1 VATPTTSPSTTSPS
15 PVPTTAKAPV
25 SWSDQA
31 ADTVETIVLTVKD
44 KTTVPLQTAA
54 RAVVYGL
61 VALVLVI
68 VLVVAGIVAFVR
80 FADVSF
86 LGWAGEV
93 NGVRR
98 TYITYLMLGIVFCAA
113 GFVCWSRRTPKA
125 GKA

>member
-1 VATPTTSPSTTSPS
+1 MPTNG
-15 PVPTTAKAPV
+15 KAPV

-54 RAVVYGL
+54 RAIVYGL
-61 VALVLVI
+61 IVVVLAVI
-68 VLVVAGIVAFVR
+68 LLVAGIVAFVR
-80 FADVSF
+80 FADVYF
-86 LGWAGEV
+86 LGWAGIKQDQHRV
-93 NGVRR
+93 
-98 TYITYLMLGIVFCAA
+98 YIVYLVLGMVFCAA

>member
-1 VATPTTSPSTTSPS
+1 MPTNG
-15 PVPTTAKAPV
+15 KAPV

-54 RAVVYGL
+54 RGIVYGL
-61 VALVLVI
+61 VAVVLAV
-68 VLVVAGIVAFVR
+68 VMVVAGIVAFVR
-80 FADVSF
+80 FADVYF
-86 LGWAGEV
+86 LGWAGV
-93 NGVRR
+93 TNNQHRV
-98 TYITYLMLGIVFCAA
+98 YVVYLVLGMVFCAA

>member
-1 VATPTTSPSTTSPS
+1 MPTTSPSTSPS
-15 PVPTTAKAPV
+15 PAPTAAKAPI

-54 RAVVYGL
+54 RGVVYGL
-61 VALVLVI
+61 VAVVLAVI
-68 VLVVAGIVAFVR
+68 LVVAGIVAFVR
-80 FADVSF
+80 FADVYF

-98 TYITYLMLGIVFCAA
+98 VYITYL
-113 GFVCWSRRTPKA
+113 
-125 GKA
+125 

>member
-1 VATPTTSPSTTSPS
+1 VATPTTSRT
-15 PVPTTAKAPV
+15 PVPTNGKAPV

-54 RAVVYGL
+54 RGVVYGL
-61 VALVLVI
+61 IAVVLAV
-68 VLVVAGIVAFVR
+68 VMVVAGIVAFVR
-80 FADVSF
+80 FADVYF
-86 LGWAGEV
+86 LGWAGV
-93 NGVRR
+93 TNGQHRV
-98 TYITYLMLGIVFCAA
+98 YITYLVLGIVFCGA

>member
-1 VATPTTSPSTTSPS
+1 MATPTTSRT
-15 PVPTTAKAPV
+15 PVPTNGKAPV

-54 RAVVYGL
+54 RAIVYGL
-61 VALVLVI
+61 IVVVLAVI
-68 VLVVAGIVAFVR
+68 LLVAGIVAFVR
-80 FADVSF
+80 FADVYF
-86 LGWAGEV
+86 LGWAGIKQDQHRV
-93 NGVRR
+93 
-98 TYITYLMLGIVFCAA
+98 YIVYLVLGMVFCAA

>member
-1 VATPTTSPSTTSPS
+1 MATPTTSPSPA
-15 PVPTTAKAPV
+15 PTTAKAPV

-54 RAVVYGL
+54 RAIVYGL
-61 VALVLVI
+61 VAVVLAVI
-68 VLVVAGIVAFVR
+68 LITTGIIGFVR
-80 FADVSF
+80 FADVY
-86 LGWAGEV
+86 LIGWAGEV
-93 NGVRR
+93 NGQHRI
-98 TYITYLMLGIVFCAA
+98 YIVYLFLGMVFCVA

>member
-1 VATPTTSPSTTSPS
+1 VAPPTTSPSTTSPS
-15 PVPTTAKAPV
+15 PAPTAAKAPV

-61 VALVLVI
+61 VAVVLAI
-68 VLVVAGIVAFVR
+68 ILVVAGIVGFVR
-80 FADVSF
+80 FADVY
-86 LGWAGEV
+86 LVGWAGEA
-93 NGVRR
+93 NGGRR
-98 TYITYLMLGIVFCAA
+98 VYIVYLVLGIVFCAA

>member
-1 VATPTTSPSTTSPS
+1 MPTTSPSTSPS
-15 PVPTTAKAPV
+15 PVTPKAPI

-54 RAVVYGL
+54 RGLVYGL
-61 VALVLVI
+61 VAVVLAV

-80 FADVSF
+80 FADVYF

-98 TYITYLMLGIVFCAA
+98 VYITYLVLGIVFCAA

>member
-1 VATPTTSPSTTSPS
+1 MATPTTSRT
-15 PVPTTAKAPV
+15 PVPTNGKAPV

-54 RAVVYGL
+54 RGIVYGL
-61 VALVLVI
+61 VAVVLAV
-68 VLVVAGIVAFVR
+68 VMVVAGIVAFVR
-80 FADVSF
+80 FADVYF
-86 LGWAGEV
+86 LGWAGIKQDQHRV
-93 NGVRR
+93 
-98 TYITYLMLGIVFCAA
+98 YIVYLVLGMVFCAA